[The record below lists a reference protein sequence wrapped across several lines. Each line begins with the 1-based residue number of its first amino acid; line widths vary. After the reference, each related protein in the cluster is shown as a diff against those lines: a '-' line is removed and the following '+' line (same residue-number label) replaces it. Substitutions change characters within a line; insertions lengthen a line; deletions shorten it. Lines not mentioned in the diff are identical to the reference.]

1 MSYSKQMLEA
11 LSSGDL
17 AQATVYFNEALSHDL
32 PEEKLQLADNLYQLG
47 FLEEAS
53 TLFKDLLTLYPDED
67 SLKISLGEI
76 AIEEDKLEEAFEWL
90 EQIKPSSDLYAQ
102 SLLTLADIYQMME
115 IPEVSE
121 QKLKEAKQILP
132 QEPLVDLALGELY
145 FATESYIKA
154 IAAYEEIKTTY
165 PTFESPIDLDERIGV
180 SLSRI
185 GEYEQAVEFL
195 ESAIKQDE
203 TVERLFQ
210 LALCYYQI
218 RENERSIELLTK
230 VSEMNSEFN
239 QVYYPLSQILFD
251 EGRYDEAL
259 EVAEKGIHV
268 NPYDVS
274 VYHLASEASYQLNQK
289 DQAKMYLE
297 EVISLELDSDISK
310 LKLAELFLKEE
321 EFEETIHLVSSLDI
335 LDQGEAYWYLAQ
347 AYNGLEEYADA
358 KKYYELASSYLDI
371 DADFLKDYGLFLR
384 EEGQL
389 DKSREVLTSYLRMVP
404 DDLMIVSMLEE

>member
-17 AQATVYFNEALSHDL
+17 AQATVYFNEALSNDL

-53 TLFKDLLTLYPDED
+53 TLFKDLLNLYPDED

-102 SLLTLADIYQMME
+102 SLLTLADIYQMMD

-132 QEPLVDLALGELY
+132 NEPLIDLALAELY
-145 FATESYIKA
+145 FATEDYAQA
-154 IAAYEEIKTTY
+154 ITAYETIKEAY

-180 SLSRI
+180 SLSRV
-185 GEYEQAVEFL
+185 GEYEQAVAFL
-195 ESAIKQDE
+195 ESAIKQGE

-210 LALCYYQI
+210 LALCYYQLQ
-218 RENERSIELLTK
+218 EDERSIQLLTK
-230 VSEMNSEFN
+230 VSEMNPEFN
-239 QVYYPLSQILFD
+239 QVYYPLSQILYD
-251 EGRYDEAL
+251 EGRFEEAL

-289 DQAKMYLE
+289 DEAKMYLE
-297 EVISLELDSDISK
+297 EVIVLELDSDISK
-310 LKLAELFLKEE
+310 LKLAELLLKEE
-321 EFEETIHLVSSLDI
+321 EFEETIHLVSTLDI

-347 AYNGLEEYADA
+347 AYNGLEEYEDA
-358 KKYYELASSYLDI
+358 KKYYELASTYLDI
-371 DADFLKDYGLFLR
+371 DADFLRDYGLFLR

-389 DKSREVLTSYLRMVP
+389 EKARVVLANYLTMVP
-404 DDLMIVSMLEE
+404 DDLMIVSLLEE

>member
-17 AQATVYFNEALSHDL
+17 AQATVYFNEALQHDL
-32 PEEKLQLADNLYQLG
+32 PEEKIQLADNLYQLG

-53 TLFKDLLTLYPDED
+53 TLFKDLLKTYPDED
-67 SLKISLGEI
+67 SLKISLAEI
-76 AIEEDKLEEAFEWL
+76 AVEDDKLEEAFEWL
-90 EQIKPSSDLYAQ
+90 EQIKPSSELYAQ
-102 SLLTLADIYQMME
+102 SLLTLADMYQMME

-121 QKLKEAKQILP
+121 QKLNEAKKILP
-132 QEPLVDLALGELY
+132 NEPLIDLALGELY
-145 FATESYIKA
+145 FATEAYQKA
-154 IAAYEEIKTTY
+154 INTYELIKESYTS
-165 PTFESPIDLDERIGV
+165 FDSPIDLDERIGV

-185 GEYEQAVEFL
+185 GEYEEAVKFL
-195 ESAIKQDE
+195 EEAIKQDE

-218 RENERSIELLTK
+218 RENERSIQLLTK
-230 VSEMNSEFN
+230 VSEMNPEFN

-251 EGRYDEAL
+251 EGRYEEAL
-259 EVAEKGIHV
+259 EVAEQGIHT

-289 DQAKMYLE
+289 EQAKMYLE
-297 EVISLELDSDISK
+297 EVIALELDSDISK
-310 LKLAELFLKEE
+310 LKLAELLLKEE
-321 EFEETIHLVSSLDI
+321 DYEGTIHLVSSLDI

-347 AYNGLEEYADA
+347 AYNGLEEYEDA
-358 KKYYELASSYLDI
+358 RKYYELAYPYLEI

-389 DKSREVLTSYLRMVP
+389 EKSREILKHYLAIIP